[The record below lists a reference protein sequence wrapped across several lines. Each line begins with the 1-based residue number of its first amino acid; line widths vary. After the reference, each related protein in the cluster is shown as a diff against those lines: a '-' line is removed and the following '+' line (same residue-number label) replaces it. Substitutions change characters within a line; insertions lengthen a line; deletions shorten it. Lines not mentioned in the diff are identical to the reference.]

1 MQYVC
6 DAWNKVK
13 SWWSPKEQACL
24 LEPLNPRVAI
34 MDDPPTLKELEK
46 ELSYKTTPGLE
57 KVIYFYRPDK
67 DKMP

>member
-6 DAWNKVK
+6 AAWNRAK
-13 SWWSPKEQACL
+13 SWWSPPEQACL

-34 MDDPPTLKELEK
+34 MDDPPTLKELEREMSVK
-46 ELSYKTTPGLE
+46 STIGLE
-57 KVIYFYRPDK
+57 KVIYFYRPEK

>member
-1 MQYVC
+1 MQYLC
-6 DAWNKVK
+6 AAWNRTKA
-13 SWWSPKEQACL
+13 WWSPEQSCL

-34 MDDPPTLKELEK
+34 MDDPPTLKELEREMSVK
-46 ELSYKTTPGLE
+46 STIGLE

>member
-1 MQYVC
+1 
-6 DAWNKVK
+6 
-13 SWWSPKEQACL
+13 
-24 LEPLNPRVAI
+24 